1 MGPEVGGQLVDGG
14 VEGGGGGAVAP
25 EGVDSF
31 GEDGAR
37 CEGCCGG
44 VGGEGDYGEGGLGA
58 VSRSVG
64 GKNERYGRMK

>member
-1 MGPEVGGQLVDGG
+1 LVAVQREFEAGCAVLGPEVGGQLVDGG

-31 GEDGAR
+31 SEDGAG

-58 VSRSVG
+58 C
-64 GKNERYGRMK
+64 